1 MPGIAGYVYNG
12 LLSVQVL
19 VTFSSLIPFFQ
30 PTLVSTVGSMEI
42 QPTNLTTL
50 EANRVF
56 IVHAIPTLAAATAT
70 ASIVVYAGAVNAGSS
85 IQSNIVGFTYGAC
98 VCDSADVAL
107 CARRG
112 RRADTRYVC
121 VVALPSTL
129 CWPPPCSTNNEAIC
143 RQLNV

>member
-1 MPGIAGYVYNG
+1 MGVCRRCCTAPTVQLVPLDATTMPGIAGYVYNG

-98 VCDSADVAL
+98 VCAIAL
-107 CARRG
+107 TLPCVPMRYQ
-112 RRADTRYVC
+112 TR
-121 VVALPSTL
+121 
-129 CWPPPCSTNNEAIC
+129 EAC
-143 RQLNV
+143 